1 MLHQQLSAGA
11 PCLSS
16 SREAARRPQVVGPN
30 ESPVE
35 RAVGEVVVIAL
46 YVESVGNP
54 RKFARIARRVSASKP
69 IIAIKAGRSPAGQRA
84 GLSHTATA
92 AASDV
97 VVDALFTQAGVL
109 RVDTMEQMLDAA
121 RVLCDQPLPRGNRV
135 AVVGNSGGPG
145 ILTQGKAPTA

>member
-1 MLHQQLSAGA
+1 M
-11 PCLSS
+11 
-16 SREAARRPQVVGPN
+16 
-30 ESPVE
+30 
-35 RAVGEVVVIAL
+35 IAL

-84 GLSHTATA
+84 GLSHTAAA

-109 RVDTMEQMLDAA
+109 RVDTMDRCSTLPESCATNRYRAA
-121 RVLCDQPLPRGNRV
+121 TASRWSAIPVVRAFSPRTLPY
-135 AVVGNSGGPG
+135 
-145 ILTQGKAPTA
+145 APAWMS